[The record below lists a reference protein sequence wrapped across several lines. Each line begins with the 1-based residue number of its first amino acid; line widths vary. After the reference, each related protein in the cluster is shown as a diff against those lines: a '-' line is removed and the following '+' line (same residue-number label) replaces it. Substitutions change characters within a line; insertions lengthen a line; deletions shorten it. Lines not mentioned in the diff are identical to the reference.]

1 MEMGVGRLADE
12 RQGYNNIITRTH
24 KELDLTRQ
32 CEVEQF
38 FAEEKPEYVFLA
50 AAKVGGIVANQNA
63 LADFMYDN
71 MILEMNVIH
80 SAWRNG
86 CKKLEFLGSSCIYP
100 RMAPQPMKESCL
112 LTSELEKTNEAY
124 ALAKISGLKY
134 CEFLNRQY
142 GTDYIS
148 VMPTNLYGPN
158 DNYHPTHSH
167 VLPALIRRF
176 HEAKEQGLKTV
187 TCWGD
192 GSPLREFLYVDDL
205 ANLCVFLM
213 NNYSGNETVN
223 AGTGKELTIKNLT
236 ELVAKVV
243 GYEGEIQWDTTKPN
257 GTPRKLLDVS
267 KAEKLVSHMTA
278 MEIQYDT
285 ISDEKFHWKAMNWKI
300 REMKGM
306 REKITSGEKKDTIIL
321 SCNYCRNAGYR
332 LSLRDPLEAAHSLPK
347 CSSCCSCT
355 WTQSSA

>member
-1 MEMGVGRLADE
+1 MMEKDSKIYVAGHRGMVGSAIVRELL
-12 RQGYNNIITRTH
+12 RQGYTNIITRTH
-24 KELDLTRQ
+24 KQLDLIDQ
-32 CEVEQF
+32 KAVADF
-38 FAEEKPEYVFLA
+38 FASEKPEYVFLA
-50 AAKVGGIVANQNA
+50 AAKVGGIEANRMA

-71 MILEMNVIH
+71 MMLEMNVIN
-80 SAWRNG
+80 SAWKNG
-86 CKKLEFLGSSCIYP
+86 VKKLEFLGSSCIYP
-100 RMAPQPMKESCL
+100 RMAPQPMPESCL

-158 DNYHPTHSH
+158 DNYHPSHSH

-176 HEAKEQGLKTV
+176 HEAKIQGLASV
-187 TCWGD
+187 VCWGD

-223 AGTGKELTIKNLT
+223 AGTGKELSIKELT
-236 ELVAKVV
+236 ELVAGVV
-243 GYEGEIQWDTTKPN
+243 GYKGAIEWDKEMPN

-267 KAEKLVSHMTA
+267 KATA
-278 MEIQYDT
+278 LGWTYKTELLDG
-285 ISDEKFHWKAMNWKI
+285 I
-300 REMKGM
+300 RLTYADFLSNPM
-306 REKITSGEKKDTIIL
+306 RAE
-321 SCNYCRNAGYR
+321 R
-332 LSLRDPLEAAHSLPK
+332 
-347 CSSCCSCT
+347 
-355 WTQSSA
+355 